1 MEHWDLREKARDLLE
16 SDKGVEIRV
25 NRSIMAEG
33 SFAQMKGNNKLRRF
47 SSFGMERAFTE
58 WLLMALAVNVKHYA
72 NRRYNSETAVLTR
85 LKDYHTAKVNQ
96 GNKPAKVKQKK
107 KTGHAMDRSALQK
120 NTSIYR
126 AMLDRSV
133 WKMAFRLIHCPP
145 YLRSVLLQLVEL
157 SLHVSSNVLA
167 ESVADVWNTA

>member
-1 MEHWDLREKARDLLE
+1 MKTSKKESKEFQAYVEHWDLRKKARDLLE

-72 NRRYNSETAVLTR
+72 NRRYNYNLDDPDWYE
-85 LKDYHTAKVNQ
+85 K
-96 GNKPAKVKQKK
+96 KPA
-107 KTGHAMDRSALQK
+107 
-120 NTSIYR
+120 
-126 AMLDRSV
+126 
-133 WKMAFRLIHCPP
+133 
-145 YLRSVLLQLVEL
+145 
-157 SLHVSSNVLA
+157 
-167 ESVADVWNTA
+167 